1 MNFQQKFAIISTIL
15 ALPILT
21 LSQDSPPLVCNDFG
35 NCFQGSWMEAKSIAT
50 FQGIR
55 YAQPPIGEL
64 RFKNPIPINQ
74 QEGTIDASEISTIK
88 CTQIGFLSGNV
99 LLGQED
105 CLLLNIYVP
114 ESVLNNPEK
123 KLPVIFWIHGGGL
136 TFRIIIDIGCF
147 DKITIRFGHI
157 IILITF
163 FLVASYWRRN
173 GTKMEIKSISCPRSF
188 LILKKTHVSSFKR
201 NAVLANAINLASVS
215 VHQPPNSIFGYDR
228 FVTFLI
234 AQTFHFHPIK
244 IFDV

>member
-1 MNFQQKFAIISTIL
+1 MTGLDIFYICVVKLIS
-15 ALPILT
+15 P
-21 LSQDSPPLVCNDFG
+21 DP
-35 NCFQGSWMEAKSIAT
+35 
-50 FQGIR
+50 
-55 YAQPPIGEL
+55 
-64 RFKNPIPINQ
+64 
-74 QEGTIDASEISTIK
+74 
-88 CTQIGFLSGNV
+88 
-99 LLGQED
+99 
-105 CLLLNIYVP
+105 CLLLSPAQSTSVA
-114 ESVLNNPEK
+114 ESWSRDPNADAMWDLMRNHFPHSWYDYWLQSTRLV
-123 KLPVIFWIHGGGL
+123 WL
-136 TFRIIIDIGCF
+136 TFRIIIDIGRF

-163 FLVASYWRRN
+163 FPVASYWRRN